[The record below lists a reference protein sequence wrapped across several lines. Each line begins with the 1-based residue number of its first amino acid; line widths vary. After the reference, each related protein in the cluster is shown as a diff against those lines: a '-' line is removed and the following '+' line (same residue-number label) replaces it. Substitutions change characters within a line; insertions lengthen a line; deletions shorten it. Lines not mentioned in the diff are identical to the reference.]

1 MNDLAYIYVT
11 DLMIKNSFPRYFN
24 FYGYFNTHIY
34 PYIEIFVEYRFGNFY
49 QKGGKKMVWNIIFLI
64 IALFVAAAWM
74 AFCVIQPLIILRV
87 SLPAIKTMEKDGAI
101 RAKEARRYSYIH
113 LILWGTIG
121 IAVIVLMILFANN
134 FAWIG
139 FAVGAVMTFF
149 IGIGKTGPTRDNM
162 IDFMLHYSRFILS
175 NDETII
181 EGAQNGK

>member
-1 MNDLAYIYVT
+1 
-11 DLMIKNSFPRYFN
+11 
-24 FYGYFNTHIY
+24 
-34 PYIEIFVEYRFGNFY
+34 
-49 QKGGKKMVWNIIFLI
+49 MVWNIIFLI

-87 SLPAIKTMEKDGAI
+87 FLPAIKTMEKDGAI

-162 IDFMLHYSRFILS
+162 IDFMLHYSI
-175 NDETII
+175 
-181 EGAQNGK
+181 